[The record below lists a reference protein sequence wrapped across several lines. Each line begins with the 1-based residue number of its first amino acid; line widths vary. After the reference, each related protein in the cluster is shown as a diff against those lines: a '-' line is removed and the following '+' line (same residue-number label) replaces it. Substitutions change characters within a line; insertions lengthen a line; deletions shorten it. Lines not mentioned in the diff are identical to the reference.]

1 MPNINH
7 CFAWTECPISTIVSF
22 GMPNI
27 NYCFVWNAECQPV
40 FRLECQLLFRLECP
54 ISTIVSFGMSNA
66 NHRFVWNA
74 QHQPLF
80 RLECE
85 YQPLFRLKCPIST
98 IVSFGKHA
106 QYQPLSRLVC
116 PMLTSFSFGMTNIN
130 HCSFTMP
137 ISTSV
142 FVVYASRGMVRLVP
156 GICFF
161 PSVLVWDRG
170 TLRSGSSSIL
180 RATYSLSGKRLN
192 RGTPTRI
199 NKYIRL
205 SPESYALSFQGG
217 EGCTHCDAWP

>member
-40 FRLECQLLFRLECP
+40 FRLECQLLFRLE
-54 ISTIVSFGMSNA
+54 
-66 NHRFVWNA
+66 
-74 QHQPLF
+74 
-80 RLECE
+80 
-85 YQPLFRLKCPIST
+85 CPIST